1 MNVATRFHPIRQ
13 AGLSFHA
20 VSILLLGGGGAICFI
35 LAFQAR
41 VGVNFLIYLAAA
53 LILLAPLPLLAYR
66 GYALVSAHYDM
77 DRDGLRLHWGLRVE
91 DIALPDIEWVR
102 PASDL
107 TAPLPLPRFR
117 WPGVLIG
124 VLEVEGLGPIE
135 FLASTSR
142 ELVLVAT
149 PLRIFAISPENPD
162 AFIKSFRNI
171 NEMGSLTPIAP
182 RSVYPTFLLARL
194 WADRPARYLVLAG
207 FTLGLALLIW
217 VSLAI
222 PVRSQVSLGYLPSG
236 EPLDPGPAASLLLLP
251 VLNGLTYLT
260 DLLGGLFFYRR
271 PDQKA
276 LAYVLWAGGVITPI
290 LMLVAVGFIT
300 L

>member
-1 MNVATRFHPIRQ
+1 
-13 AGLSFHA
+13 
-20 VSILLLGGGGAICFI
+20 
-35 LAFQAR
+35 
-41 VGVNFLIYLAAA
+41 
-53 LILLAPLPLLAYR
+53 
-66 GYALVSAHYDM
+66 
-77 DRDGLRLHWGLRVE
+77 
-91 DIALPDIEWVR
+91 
-102 PASDL
+102 
-107 TAPLPLPRFR
+107 
-117 WPGVLIG
+117 
-124 VLEVEGLGPIE
+124 
-135 FLASTSR
+135 
-142 ELVLVAT
+142 VLVAT

-162 AFIKSFRNI
+162 TFIKSFRNI

-222 PVRSQVSLGYLPSG
+222 PARAQVSLGYLPSG
-236 EPLDPGPAASLLLLP
+236 EPLDPSPAASLLLLP